1 MPGQAA
7 GPGEVGG
14 GHAGLA
20 AGCHRLA
27 LLDLLTSA
35 DLRVGV
41 TEASS
46 EVTAAADWRGG
57 RLAPGTRDARHSSRG
72 RCCCCCGGGHSLAV
86 VVAVGLLDAGA
97 GGGGGDVGVL
107 EAHPG
112 VGAGVSVGRVVLP
125 IPGTQV
131 RVYRAIV
138 LGEINNMITQLSLII
153 HNTLI
158 STGRCPSLGDRLGE
172 ELFSRDRR

>member
-20 AGCHRLA
+20 AGGHGLA
-27 LLDLLTSA
+27 LLDLLTSG
-35 DLRVGV
+35 DLRLGV
-41 TEASS
+41 TEASG

-57 RLAPGTRDARHSSRG
+57 RLAAGTRDTRHSSRG
-72 RCCCCCGGGHSLAV
+72 RCCCCCGGGCCSFAVV
-86 VVAVGLLDAGA
+86 VVAVGLLDARA

-112 VGAGVSVGRVVLP
+112 VGAGVGVGRVVLP
-125 IPGTQV
+125 IPGSQV

-138 LGEINNMITQLSLII
+138 LGEINNMKYKDIT
-153 HNTLI
+153 
-158 STGRCPSLGDRLGE
+158 
-172 ELFSRDRR
+172 

>member
-20 AGCHRLA
+20 AGGHGLA

-35 DLRVGV
+35 DLRLGV
-41 TEASS
+41 TEASG

-57 RLAPGTRDARHSSRG
+57 RLAAGTRDTRHSSRG
-72 RCCCCCGGGHSLAV
+72 RCCCCGGGHSLVV
-86 VVAVGLLDAGA
+86 VVAVGLLEAGA
-97 GGGGGDVGVL
+97 GGGGDVGVL
-107 EAHPG
+107 EADPG
-112 VGAGVSVGRVVLP
+112 VGAGVGVGRVVLP
-125 IPGTQV
+125 IPGSQV

-138 LGEINNMITQLSLII
+138 LGEINNIKYKNIT
-153 HNTLI
+153 
-158 STGRCPSLGDRLGE
+158 
-172 ELFSRDRR
+172 

>member
-1 MPGQAA
+1 MPGQTA

-14 GHAGLA
+14 GHASLA
-20 AGCHRLA
+20 AGGHGLA

-41 TEASS
+41 TEAPG

-72 RCCCCCGGGHSLAV
+72 RCCCCCGVGGCGFAVV
-86 VVAVGLLDAGA
+86 VVAVGLLDARA
-97 GGGGGDVGVL
+97 GGGGDVGVL
-107 EAHPG
+107 EAHSG
-112 VGAGVSVGRVVLP
+112 VGPGIGVGRVVLP

-138 LGEINNMITQLSLII
+138 LGEINNMKYKDIT
-153 HNTLI
+153 
-158 STGRCPSLGDRLGE
+158 
-172 ELFSRDRR
+172 

>member
-14 GHAGLA
+14 CHAGLA
-20 AGCHRLA
+20 ARGHGLA

-41 TEASS
+41 TEASG

-72 RCCCCCGGGHSLAV
+72 RCCCCCSGGCCGFVVV

-97 GGGGGDVGVL
+97 GAGGDVGVL

-112 VGAGVSVGRVVLP
+112 VGAGVGVGRVVLP

-138 LGEINNMITQLSLII
+138 LG
-153 HNTLI
+153 
-158 STGRCPSLGDRLGE
+158 R
-172 ELFSRDRR
+172 